1 MVSWSTSDALI
12 FLCLFQL
19 GVKGKIN
26 GLLKRGEKKAHF
38 LDHAKGKY
46 SEDMVEDTKGLLR
59 ILKIFIPIPIFWALF
74 DQQGSR
80 WTFQAVRTTGQL
92 GSFII
97 KPDQMQVVNPLMI
110 LILIPI
116 FDRFIYPQFGKWVD
130 SWFIVTPIKL
140 IDKHLEFL
148 QDWIIQETYSANL
161 CRRYPDWSCLLHF
174 RIPRIGPEG
183 MLDLL
188 WYILASPGEKNFI

>member
-1 MVSWSTSDALI
+1 MTGSVKTFFI
-12 FLCLFQL
+12 FICLFQL
-19 GVKGKIN
+19 GFKGKIN

-116 FDRFIYPQFGKWVD
+116 FDRFIYPQFGK
-130 SWFIVTPIKL
+130 
-140 IDKHLEFL
+140 
-148 QDWIIQETYSANL
+148 
-161 CRRYPDWSCLLHF
+161 
-174 RIPRIGPEG
+174 
-183 MLDLL
+183 
-188 WYILASPGEKNFI
+188 